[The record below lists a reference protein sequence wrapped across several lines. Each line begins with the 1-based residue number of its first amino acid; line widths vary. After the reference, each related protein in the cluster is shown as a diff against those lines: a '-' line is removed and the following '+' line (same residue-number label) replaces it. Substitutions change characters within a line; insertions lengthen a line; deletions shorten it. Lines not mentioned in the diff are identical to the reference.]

1 MRTALTIVLITLAA
15 ACGGTDDDPETAT
28 TASPPGI
35 EDVGIDAEL
44 IGNDPNAPCAGE
56 CPDGSWCS
64 YGRCVM
70 P

>member
-1 MRTALTIVLITLAA
+1 MRTALTIVLALLGTA
-15 ACGGTDDDPETAT
+15 ACGGTDVDPTAT
-28 TASPPGI
+28 VASPPANVDGG
-35 EDVGIDAEL
+35 VDAEL
-44 IGNDPNAPCAGE
+44 ISDDPNAPCAGE